1 MLTLTD
7 LSTLE
12 RSLRDTHVLSVYVG
26 AHDPDPAQRHQWHIA
41 LVAALREWGR
51 TLETADRAQRAEFI
65 AARDAIQHVLDDATR
80 IGCGGIACFA
90 TGRGVQR
97 IVALPFSVE
106 PTVVWGQG
114 VAVAPFVRALKE
126 ERPVV
131 LAVMHGTRAALHRY
145 QFERLTLIESFD
157 SAPHLTAPEQDS
169 ARVSPRFHHGV
180 RGETG
185 RDAVQREWGAATDRL
200 VHHVVQQVTHE
211 AGEDAWVLVGGRRD
225 VVHRVLALLPVAVRR
240 RAAQASGATP
250 RSTHPSLIKAARL
263 GASRLRNAADADAL
277 ARLADGAGTRGAA
290 AVGELAARH
299 ALEEARVQQ
308 LYVSTR
314 FVHEHADAAEF
325 AVRAALEQGAKI
337 ETVSGE
343 ASIQLDAMGG
353 IAARLRYAVRPPA
366 ATATGHSAV

>member
-1 MLTLTD
+1 MLTLAE
-7 LSTLE
+7 LSALE

-26 AHDPDPAQRHQWHIA
+26 PHTPDPAQRHSWHPTLA
-41 LVAALREWGR
+41 AALRDLSH
-51 TLETADRAQRAEFI
+51 TLDTADRAERLEFA
-65 AARDAIQHVLDDATR
+65 AARDALQNILDDAIR
-80 IGCGGIACFA
+80 LECEGIACFLTA
-90 TGRGVQR
+90 RGLKR
-97 IVALPFSVE
+97 IVALPFAVE
-106 PTVVWGQG
+106 PTVVWSRG

-131 LAVMHGTRAALHRY
+131 LAVMHGTKAIVHRY
-145 QFERLTLIESFD
+145 QLGSLALLESFD
-157 SAPHLTAPEQDS
+157 SAPVLTAPEQDS
-169 ARVSPRFHHGV
+169 ARVSPRFHRGV

-200 VHHVVQQVTHE
+200 VHHVVQQITHA

-225 VVHRVLALLPVAVRR
+225 VVHRVLSLLPPSVRR
-240 RAAQASGATP
+240 RADQAVGATP
-250 RSTHPSLIKAARL
+250 RSTQFTLIKAARL
-263 GASRLRNAADADAL
+263 GASRLRNAADAEAL
-277 ARLADGAGTRGAA
+277 GRLAEGAAARGAA

-299 ALEEARVQQ
+299 ALEQARVQQ
-308 LYVSTR
+308 LYVSSR

-353 IAARLRYAVRPPA
+353 IAARLRYAMRPAEVTA
-366 ATATGHSAV
+366 AGHSVV